1 MPTTEAGSPGQPQRE
16 AGDLALRWS
25 GRVSLTRRILAVN
38 IVALLMLAGGFF
50 YLDSYRS
57 RLIDSRVDQA
67 AREARLMGEAIA
79 TSIPGQRDQLIA
91 RLARET
97 HRPPSHIRPCGRTA
111 GRQPH
116 ARRQEFQPD
125 RSAQRTL
132 GQNVAGSS
140 DASIDA
146 VVGARRLPAFHEHS
160 QGLAWPSVAE
170 ARASG
175 HAAARVWR
183 APDRTAIITAAAP
196 LPDGSGVLLTANN
209 ERDITWT
216 VRAERFRLSMVLLSV
231 TLVSVLLSLFLARTI
246 VRPIR
251 RLARAAVR
259 VRLGRAREVV
269 VPRLPSRRDE
279 IGMLARA
286 LSDMSLAL
294 RARIDATD
302 AFAADVTHEIKN
314 PLASLRSAVEGLERI
329 ADPDLQ
335 ARLIGIVRDD
345 VRRLDRLI
353 TDISEASRLDA
364 QLTRT
369 RFVAVDLGTLLAE
382 LVAQRDARGV
392 ERDIRIRFDHVGAGA
407 MVVLGDGARL
417 ERVFEN
423 LLDNAVSFSPAAGI
437 ISVNAFCEI
446 TPEVRELVVRIDDE
460 GPGVPEDQ
468 REAVFRRFQSIRP
481 SGEAFGQH
489 SGLGLAIARTIVEG
503 HQGSIMVESREDRD
517 ERRPLCRAPAAGGG
531 GLMAP
536 LSSEV
541 MHATAVAIAGRAVLI
556 EGASGSGKSDLALR
570 LIDRGARL
578 IVDDRT
584 LLVRTPAGLV
594 ARPPQTA
601 PASLAGRME
610 VRGIGIATL
619 PHDAEAPV
627 ALLVRLEPESPRL
640 PERRRR
646 MIAGIE
652 VRVIVLDPPPRFC
665 ADQGRTGG
673 STQAGSASPSPS
685 PPSRITK

>member
-1 MPTTEAGSPGQPQRE
+1 MIDVPDEAQPE
-16 AGDLALRWS
+16 AADLALSWS

-38 IVALLMLAGGFF
+38 IVALLLLAGGFF

-57 RLIDSRVDQA
+57 RLIDSRVGQA

-79 TSIPGQRDQLIA
+79 TSVPGERDRLVA

-97 HRPPSHIRPCGRTA
+97 HSRLRLYGRDGALRLDSRALGVVNFVLIDPRTEPWGQDV
-111 GRQPH
+111 GR
-116 ARRQEFQPD
+116 F
-125 RSAQRTL
+125 L
-132 GQNVAGSS
+132 
-140 DASIDA
+140 DAAIDT
-146 VVGARRLPAFHEHS
+146 VVGAKRAPAFHEHRD
-160 QGLAWPSVAE
+160 GPAWPSVAE
-170 ARASG
+170 AMASG
-175 HAAARVWR
+175 HAAASVWR
-183 APDRTAIITAAAP
+183 APDRTAVITAAAA
-196 LPDGSGVLLTANN
+196 LPDGSGMLLTANN

-294 RARIDATD
+294 RARIDATE

-329 ADPDLQ
+329 SDPELQ

-353 TDISEASRLDA
+353 TDISEASRVDA

-369 RFVAVDLGTLLAE
+369 RFVAVDIAALLAG
-382 LVAQRDARGV
+382 LVAQRDERGV
-392 ERDIRIRFDHVGAGA
+392 ERDIRLRFDHVGTGPL
-407 MVVLGDGARL
+407 VVLGDGARL

-437 ISVNAFCEI
+437 VSVNATREPDEI
-446 TPEVRELVVRIDDE
+446 VVRIDDE

-489 SGLGLAIARTIVEG
+489 SGLGLAIARAIVEG
-503 HQGSIMVESREDRD
+503 HQGAIMAESREDR
-517 ERRPLCRAPAAGGG
+517 
-531 GLMAP
+531 M
-536 LSSEV
+536 S
-541 MHATAVAIAGRAVLI
+541 
-556 EGASGSGKSDLALR
+556 
-570 LIDRGARL
+570 GARL
-578 IVDDRT
+578 V
-584 LLVRTPAGLV
+584 VR
-594 ARPPQTA
+594 
-601 PASLAGRME
+601 
-610 VRGIGIATL
+610 L
-619 PHDAEAPV
+619 PLAEA
-627 ALLVRLEPESPRL
+627 
-640 PERRRR
+640 
-646 MIAGIE
+646 
-652 VRVIVLDPPPRFC
+652 
-665 ADQGRTGG
+665 
-673 STQAGSASPSPS
+673 
-685 PPSRITK
+685 